1 MISPWLWA
9 QVLKPQHGSKSR
21 HIFQILACTLTLVSA
36 LFLVPNQPLPEEITK
51 FRTGFPLPKITLL
64 NNSHHSWILNLLAAF
79 SANQQS
85 GTRLNKFYPD
95 GAFIFYQILSCIFLK
110 IHIIGTP
117 KVKTWNQDS
126 RSLRILSRECVFVFL
141 CEFALFGPDLVS
153 PFLGITLSRRAQ
165 ILSEICRI
173 VCLWKRQDI
182 FPIHK

>member
-1 MISPWLWA
+1 MWVQVHEPLHCWSMDPNLGIFSDSDWLHSNIGFISVSGPPTLAWRDN
-9 QVLKPQHGSKSR
+9 QVS
-21 HIFQILACTLTLVSA
+21 
-36 LFLVPNQPLPEEITK
+36 
-51 FRTGFPLPKITLL
+51 TGFPLPEITLL
-64 NNSHHSWILNLLAAF
+64 NNFHHSWILNLLAAF

-95 GAFIFYQILSCIFLK
+95 GAFIFYQIFSCIFLK
-110 IHIIGTP
+110 IHIGTP